1 MKQKKKE
8 MARKEKRTMWTT
20 VAVTVMLVNKGK
32 YHVLI
37 AIGRRSST
45 GTKIGC
51 NSHREDVEAEEES

>member
-1 MKQKKKE
+1 